1 MAVLNI
7 LIGLSGS
14 GKSTFAASQLNNEKD
29 IIVSSDNIR
38 FCLYGDESI
47 QGDPKE
53 VFDEMFYRTRKY
65 LELDFNV
72 WYDATNLASKHRRAL
87 LNKLKYN
94 CHLIPEVHYW
104 FILATP
110 EDCIARQEDRL
121 RKVPEEVI
129 YKQMKQFRLPSVK
142 ENPDHIHFVNKNI
155 ENYNWKELLKKAEGF
170 DQKNH
175 HHTLDLYGHLNQT
188 YINLIE
194 NNINISYY
202 ERIGAGFHDI
212 GKLYT
217 QIFDDNGEAHYYN
230 HQNVSAYL
238 FLTYFMNKPAHWEQ
252 EIYNEAYII
261 QGHMEPYALKEEKI
275 KQHYPQCYDAII
287 RLHKADEEAH

>member
-72 WYDATNLASKHRRAL
+72 WYDATNLTSKYRRAL

-94 CHLIPEVHYW
+94 YQLTPEVHYW

-110 EDCIARQEDRL
+110 EDCIARQAGRE
-121 RKVPEEVI
+121 RKVPDEVI
-129 YKQMKQFRLPSVK
+129 YNQMKQFRLPSTK
-142 ENPDHIHFVNKNI
+142 ENPDHIHFINKNI
-155 ENYNWKELLKKAEGF
+155 GNYECSYLLMKAKGF

-175 HHTLDLYGHLNQT
+175 HHTLDLFNHLNRT
-188 YINLIE
+188 YIELTKKNDA
-194 NNINISYY
+194 SYY
-202 ERIGAGFHDI
+202 EMVGASFHDV

-217 QIFDDNGEAHYYN
+217 QVFDENGEAHYYN
-230 HQNVSAYL
+230 HQNVGAYL
-238 FLTYFMNKPAHWEQ
+238 FLTYFMRENDQYGQ
-252 EIYNEAYII
+252 EVFDEAYVI
-261 QGHMEPYALKEEKI
+261 QGHMEAYSLKKEKL
-275 KQHYPQCYDAII
+275 KQHYPRCYDAII
-287 RLHKADEEAH
+287 RLHEADKEAH